1 MTELE
6 AIAAAVARAADA
18 DDAFTTSDAVAAVS
32 TEMLEAVLHGRLSS
46 DGAGSASGPLA
57 SGMGA
62 SPGAAVGE
70 IVLSADE
77 AADAADDGRLVILV
91 VEETTPADVHG
102 MQVAEAIVTAKGGM
116 ASHAA
121 VVARGWGIPAV
132 VGVETLHFV
141 DGGIELD
148 GTALSAGD
156 KISVDGAAGHVYA
169 GDLVSGPAEAAAPEA
184 APTPDGAPG
193 DLPDAV
199 VTLLGWA
206 DDLAADGPGVR
217 ANADAAV
224 DAQRARTFGASG
236 IGLCRTEHQFL
247 GERLPLIRAF
257 ILADNSDAE
266 AEALAALADVQRR
279 DFVEL
284 FEAMDGLPV
293 TVRLLDPPLHEFLPS
308 VEELVVAEA
317 TGTITE
323 AQTAELAAVR
333 KWSEANPMLGT
344 RGVRL
349 GIIRSGL
356 YQMQIRALL
365 DAAGER
371 TAAGGSPRVEIMVPL
386 VVGAPELAAV
396 RAWVDAERERAGLGP
411 GEVKVGAMVETP
423 RAALVA
429 GEIASVADFLSFG
442 TNDLTQMTFGFSR
455 DDVET
460 SLMAPYLEAGLLPA
474 NPFAHLDT
482 AGVGA
487 LVAQGVEAARAADP
501 SVSVGVCGEH
511 GGDPESIRFFA
522 SVGLNYV
529 SCSPFRVPIARL
541 ALAHLALERT

>member
-1 MTELE
+1 
-6 AIAAAVARAADA
+6 
-18 DDAFTTSDAVAAVS
+18 
-32 TEMLEAVLHGRLSS
+32 
-46 DGAGSASGPLA
+46 
-57 SGMGA
+57 
-62 SPGAAVGE
+62 
-70 IVLSADE
+70 
-77 AADAADDGRLVILV
+77 
-91 VEETTPADVHG
+91 
-102 MQVAEAIVTAKGGM
+102 
-116 ASHAA
+116 
-121 VVARGWGIPAV
+121 
-132 VGVETLHFV
+132 
-141 DGGIELD
+141 
-148 GTALSAGD
+148 
-156 KISVDGAAGHVYA
+156 
-169 GDLVSGPAEAAAPEA
+169 
-184 APTPDGAPG
+184 
-193 DLPDAV
+193 
-199 VTLLGWA
+199 
-206 DDLAADGPGVR
+206 
-217 ANADAAV
+217 
-224 DAQRARTFGASG
+224 
-236 IGLCRTEHQFL
+236 
-247 GERLPLIRAF
+247 
-257 ILADNSDAE
+257 
-266 AEALAALADVQRR
+266 
-279 DFVEL
+279 
-284 FEAMDGLPV
+284 
-293 TVRLLDPPLHEFLPS
+293 
-308 VEELVVAEA
+308 
-317 TGTITE
+317 
-323 AQTAELAAVR
+323 
-333 KWSEANPMLGT
+333 MLGT

-396 RAWVDAERERAGLGP
+396 RAWVDVERERAGLGP
-411 GEVKVGAMVETP
+411 DEVKVGAMVETP

-487 LVAQGVEAARAADP
+487 LVTQGVAAARAADP

-522 SVGLNYV
+522 AVGLDYV